1 MSQSNPGAGN
11 PGAGNPVTANHV
23 EGKVIVI
30 TGAGSG
36 FGRLVSERTAA
47 LGASVVGGDIDAER
61 LTETAA
67 RVADAG
73 GVMATRVTDVTR
85 YSDQQALAALA
96 LERFGRIDVM
106 LNNAGTMPL
115 AFYADHA
122 QALSAW
128 ERCIDVNIKG
138 VLYGMLAVH
147 DIMLAQGR
155 GHVINVSSIYGNYP
169 VVGAGVYGASK
180 AAVNVLSESLR
191 MESQGRI
198 KVTIVKPTGVPATG
212 LAGGI
217 VNPAAVVGI
226 LGHNMASYGAKMHA
240 LAAGQ
245 LPAADSDPDSISYLA
260 LGPEWIADQIVHA
273 INQPWGVVI
282 GDITIRAAGD
292 GYIL

>member
-1 MSQSNPGAGN
+1 M
-11 PGAGNPVTANHV
+11 TRRMEITNHV
-23 EGKVIVI
+23 ADKVIVI

-36 FGRLVSERTAA
+36 FGRLVSEKTAA
-47 LGASVVGGDIDAER
+47 LGAAVVGGDINAAA
-61 LTETAA
+61 LLETARA
-67 RVADAG
+67 VETQG
-73 GVMATRVTDVTR
+73 GRIVTRVTDVTR
-85 YSDQQALAALA
+85 YSDQEALIALA
-96 LERFGRIDVM
+96 LERFGRVDVM

-122 QALSAW
+122 NAREAW
-128 ERCIDVNIKG
+128 ERCIDINIKG

-147 DIMLAQGR
+147 DTMIAQGR

-169 VVGAGVYGASK
+169 VVGAGVYGATK

-212 LAGGI
+212 LSSGV

-226 LGHNMASYGAKMHA
+226 LGHNMASYGAKMQA

-245 LPAADSDPDSISYLA
+245 LPAADSDPDSITYVALA
-260 LGPEWIADQIVHA
+260 PEWLADQIVYA
-273 INQPWGVVI
+273 INQPWGVAI
-282 GDITIRAAGD
+282 GDITVRASGD

>member
-1 MSQSNPGAGN
+1 
-11 PGAGNPVTANHV
+11 V
-23 EGKVIVI
+23 ETQG
-30 TGAGSG
+30 
-36 FGRLVSERTAA
+36 GR
-47 LGASVVGGDIDAER
+47 I
-61 LTETAA
+61 
-67 RVADAG
+67 
-73 GVMATRVTDVTR
+73 ATRVTDVTR
-85 YSDQQALAALA
+85 YSDQEALIALA
-96 LERFGRIDVM
+96 LERFGRVDVM

-122 QALSAW
+122 NAREAW
-128 ERCIDVNIKG
+128 ERCIDINIKG

-147 DIMLAQGR
+147 DTMIAQGR

-169 VVGAGVYGASK
+169 VVGAGVYGATK

-212 LAGGI
+212 LSSGV

-226 LGHNMASYGAKMHA
+226 LGHNMASYGAKMQA

-245 LPAADSDPDSISYLA
+245 LPAADSDPDSITYVALA
-260 LGPEWIADQIVHA
+260 PEWLADQIVYA
-273 INQPWGVVI
+273 INQPWGVAI
-282 GDITIRAAGD
+282 GDITVRASGD